1 MTHLRVEFFDG
12 SSDAIIPIIEGS
24 ITNGF
29 ATESHATVRVFR
41 DDWSE
46 DVNPMLDKIND
57 EFYIESDSTDIF
69 GGRLV
74 TATKGLSK
82 VELEIGSF
90 EEDAIDAEPT
100 GPTEPRVGVS
110 DQSIVQE
117 GIGLVPTL
125 SQGAI
130 DELLPSSSFFFSNTS
145 PAGVIRTAQ
154 RTTGAFVRYNPDK
167 TVDYVE
173 FPTGSASVAT
183 VGPDEGNVEGAFD
196 VKENERE
203 EFTHLTVLGAS
214 EGDTQISATGVV
226 SNFSGGRERHRQF
239 VDKSITNETRAQQL
253 LDRYLEEYEND
264 PVRIMVETT
273 VFGEQLEVGSVVRA
287 ISTDD
292 DLDANLFVIENKRI
306 LQGNQDVY
314 EVRLS
319 NRLLTEENDDA
330 KQRLDIETF
339 NKGFQG
345 DVVTINSG
353 GYRAPVDSG
362 FPYRLSVRVPDDVV
376 GELTAE
382 VEVEGLPY
390 RAYSSGAAS
399 GGGSVVSSADGGG
412 VSDTTSDG
420 GGVFQSET
428 TEQNTDVER
437 VKQVVQDTQFIR
449 DTRFN
454 DWERFTPFLDFSG
467 DFDFILVN
475 LLATSPENILQARIN
490 GSAGSDAF
498 YPSETEGVVVNGTSS
513 SFPDSSSSATIIV
526 PYSEGSTTA
535 NTTCDLEFKAP
546 SGDVDT
552 NVQVT
557 ATWIGTHT
565 HDVTINIP
573 FHDHSFSIQDHV
585 HNVNL
590 PNHTHPPNP
599 GITSFGQ
606 NTPSGVELFV
616 NGNTVQTGIGS
627 GVFTETVDIGGQLQ
641 TGFNEIELTSNSLGH
656 LRATAF
662 LDVYRQI
669 TQ

>member
-1 MTHLRVEFFDG
+1 MTDIRVEFFDG
-12 SSDAIIPIIEGS
+12 SSDAIIPAIEGT

-29 ATESHATVRVFR
+29 ATESHATVQVFR
-41 DDWSE
+41 DDWSDE
-46 DVNPMLDKIND
+46 VDPNLDKIND
-57 EFYIESDSTDIF
+57 EFYIERDSVDIF

-74 TATKGLSK
+74 TVNKGLSK

-110 DQSIVQE
+110 DQAIVQE
-117 GIGLVPTL
+117 GIGLVPAL
-125 SQGAI
+125 SEGTI
-130 DELLPSSSFFFSNTS
+130 DQLLSSSSFFFSNTS

-183 VGPDEGNVEGAFD
+183 VGPDEGNVEGSFD
-196 VKENERE
+196 VKEDERE

-239 VDKSITNETRAQQL
+239 VDKSITNQTRAQQL
-253 LDRYLEEYEND
+253 LNRYLEEYENE
-264 PVRIMVETT
+264 PVRILVETT
-273 VFGEQLEVGSVVRA
+273 IFGEDIKVGSVVRA
-287 ISTDD
+287 VSSDD
-292 DLDANLFVIENKRI
+292 NLDADLFVIESKRV
-306 LQGNQDVY
+306 LQGSQDVY
-314 EVRLS
+314 DVRLS

-399 GGGSVVSSADGGG
+399 GGGSVVSSGGG
-412 VSDTTSDG
+412 GDVSDTTDDG
-420 GGVFQSET
+420 GAVIQSET
-428 TEQNTDVER
+428 TQQNTDVER
-437 VKQVVQDTQFIR
+437 VKQVVQETNFIGS
-449 DTRFN
+449 TTSN
-454 DWERFTPFLDFSG
+454 DWQLFQPFLDFGG

-475 LLATSPENILQARIN
+475 LLATSPENVLQARVS

-498 YPSETEGVVVNGTSS
+498 YPSETQGVVVNGNSS
-513 SFPDSSSSATIIV
+513 SLPRTSSSATIIV
-526 PYSEGSTTA
+526 PYSEGGATN
-535 NTTCDLEFKAP
+535 NTTCDLQFKTP
-546 SGDVDT
+546 SGSANT

-573 FHDHSFSIQDHV
+573 FHNHTFEIQEHV
-585 HNVNL
+585 HNVDL

-606 NTPSGVELFV
+606 NTPSNVELSV
-616 NGNTVQTGIGS
+616 NGNVVQTGIGG

-641 TGFNEIELTSNSLGH
+641 TGFNEIELTSSSLGH